1 MTENSALVLVVMLTI
16 AVALYKFWKQ
26 IIGILVISIVIGFG
40 YGVYSFAVAMTN

>member
-1 MTENSALVLVVMLTI
+1 MTENSALVLIMMLII

-26 IIGILVISIVIGFG
+26 VLGILAISVVIGFG